1 MNFRYPRHSIQEI
14 IQASKSIAVGHSLS
28 IEKKASHGSKFDAPV
43 ELLDGPFCD
52 MRFLGKAGR
61 NDDPASYDSSFL
73 LEQQRVR
80 GIGYNP
86 VARRNFRAKL
96 RIPKG
101 WHQNI
106 CDPNVAT
113 SDPEWNRHEALP
125 DFKPSDFGD
134 FVRKAADMWNIDLDW
149 EAELL

>member
-1 MNFRYPRHSIQEI
+1 MNYRYPRHRIIEI
-14 IQASKSIAVGHSLS
+14 VDAPKSIADGKSLS
-28 IEKKASHGSKFDAPV
+28 IERKATHGSKFDAPV

-61 NDDPASYDSSFL
+61 NEDPTSYDSSL
-73 LEQQRVR
+73 LLDQQRIR
-80 GIGYNP
+80 GIGYCP
-86 VARRNFRAKL
+86 VERRNFRAKL

-113 SDPEWNRHEALP
+113 SDLDWNRHEVLT
-125 DFKPSDFGD
+125 DFNPSDFGD
-134 FVRKAADMWNIDLDW
+134 FVRKTAEMWNIDLDW